1 MNGNAEASS
10 SRSGFTSG
18 TRPHTSK
25 DEEVPVSATQKKQND
40 FRRYLA
46 GQSVMKSGKCYR
58 MPGASESRVK
68 Y

>member
-1 MNGNAEASS
+1 MNVNAEASS
-10 SRSGFTSG
+10 SRSGSMSG
-18 TRPHTSK
+18 TRPNTSK

-46 GQSVMKSGKCYR
+46 GQSVMKSGKRYR
-58 MPGASESRVK
+58 VSGVFEPRVK